1 MSLKKTTNS
10 PRRAYVTLFIAVFAT
25 MLGMGIIAPLL
36 SIYADS
42 LGASGLWIGIIFSS
56 FALSRSVL
64 MPLIGRMS
72 DRRGRKN
79 IILLGL
85 LAYSAISVCYIFAG
99 SVYSLTAVRLIHGAA
114 SAMIVPIAM
123 AYIGELSE
131 KGKEGSYMGN
141 FSISLFLGL
150 GTGPF
155 LGGFLNDTFGFAS
168 VFWVMA
174 ALSVFSAL
182 LILIL
187 LPPFAG
193 PGPASQ
199 STAVEPVSL
208 RKALQNPWMRGV
220 AAFTFLSS
228 LSRGSLMVFV
238 PLYGP
243 QIGLTP
249 SEVGIVISL
258 NIFLM
263 ALLQFPCGQLT
274 DRGNKLGLIVA
285 GAVLTAISIAAVPLS
300 STFLT
305 LLAVSALL
313 GAGSALQQPP
323 VMALTVEAG
332 KKIGMGVAMGA
343 YNSFMSIG
351 MVITPLLG
359 GYLLDILGIDAIFY
373 FSGLVTLLGTVVF
386 FFLLRIWLR
395 AEAEAKAETVSPV

>member
-1 MSLKKTTNS
+1 MSLIKTTNS

-25 MLGMGIIAPLL
+25 TVGMGIIAPLL

-64 MPLIGRMS
+64 MPLIGRIS

-79 IILLGL
+79 ILLIGL
-85 LAYSAISVCYIFAG
+85 LAYSVISVGYIFAG
-99 SVYSLTAVRLIHGAA
+99 SVYSLSVVRLIHGAA
-114 SAMIVPIAM
+114 SAMVVPIAM

-141 FSISLFLGL
+141 FSISLYLGL
-150 GTGPF
+150 GVGPF

-187 LPPFAG
+187 LPPSVG
-193 PGPASQ
+193 EGTASQ
-199 STAVEPVSL
+199 TRVQPVSL
-208 RKALQNPWMRGV
+208 RTALQNPWMRGV
-220 AAFTFLSS
+220 AAFTFLSA

-243 QIGLTP
+243 RIGLTP

-263 ALLQFPCGQLT
+263 ALLQFPSGRLT
-274 DRGNKLGLIVA
+274 DRGNKLSLIVV

-300 STFLT
+300 STFLV
-305 LLAVSALL
+305 LLAVSSLL

-323 VMALTVEAG
+323 IMALTVEAG

-351 MVITPLLG
+351 MVVTPLLG

-395 AEAEAKAETVSPV
+395 AEAEAVSSV

>member
-1 MSLKKTTNS
+1 MSTEQTTNS

-42 LGASGLWIGIIFSS
+42 LGASGLWIGIIFSA
-56 FALSRSVL
+56 FALSRSVF
-64 MPLIGRMS
+64 MPFIGRIS

-85 LAYSAISVCYIFAG
+85 LAYSAISICYIFAG
-99 SVYSLTAVRLIHGAA
+99 SVYSLTVVRLIHGAA
-114 SAMIVPIAM
+114 SAMVVPIAM

-131 KGKEGSYMGN
+131 KGKEGSHMGN

-150 GTGPF
+150 GVGPF
-155 LGGFLNDTFGFAS
+155 MGGFLNDTLGFAS

-174 ALSVFSAL
+174 ALSIFSAL
-182 LILIL
+182 LILVL
-187 LPPFAG
+187 LPPFVGEG
-193 PGPASQ
+193 PTSV
-199 STAVEPVSL
+199 TAEGKSVSL
-208 RKALQNPWMRGV
+208 RMALKNPWMRGV
-220 AAFTFLSS
+220 AAFTFLSA
-228 LSRGSLMVFV
+228 LCRGSLMVFV

-243 QIGLTP
+243 TIGLSP
-249 SEVGIVISL
+249 SEVGIAISL

-285 GAVLTAISIAAVPLS
+285 GSALTAISIALVPLS
-300 STFLT
+300 STFMG
-305 LLAVSALL
+305 LLAVSVLL

-323 VMALTVEAG
+323 IMALTVQAG
-332 KKIGMGVAMGA
+332 KEIGMGVSMGA

-351 MVITPLLG
+351 MIVTPLMG
-359 GYLLDILGIDAIFY
+359 GCLLDLLGIDTIFY
-373 FSGLVTLLGTVVF
+373 LSGIVTLVGTVVF
-386 FFLLRIWLR
+386 FLLIRFWLR
-395 AEAEAKAETVSPV
+395 AETRPPSSA